1 MEGDAKER
9 WLELAELA
17 AREQN
22 PDKMVAIVEEINR
35 ILEEKERRLKASRGS
50 RTDQA

>member
-1 MEGDAKER
+1 MQGEVKER
-9 WLELAELA
+9 WLQLAELA
-17 AREQN
+17 AKEQD

-35 ILEEKERRLKASRGS
+35 ILEEKERRLKALRGS